1 MDERERI
8 EALRR
13 EGKIND
19 EEAQMLLEALEAAD
33 RVESEVQ
40 ASVGPQ
46 NVQYDQPQGQA
57 ASSGA
62 AKEGW
67 AYQSQPSPAGI
78 RWVKVNMLAGELEA
92 RVDPSL
98 QEPQVRG
105 KAEVRQVGQD
115 FVVEPQPVQGDFLG
129 GLLKNLKAG
138 ELDLRIPAG
147 WGLELDGKAGDI
159 EIDGVAF
166 VRGRLLAGDIEL
178 REVGGLDLDVKAGNI
193 EGSALLQ
200 GGSHR
205 LRIEMGNAQVRLL
218 PGSSVKVK
226 AGVGLGNLETP
237 GNQVADGAGTLE
249 AYVRMGN
256 LEIQG

>member
-13 EGKIND
+13 EGKISH
-19 EEAQMLLEALEAAD
+19 EEAQMLLEALESAD

-40 ASVGPQ
+40 TNLEPEG
-46 NVQYDQPQGQA
+46 
-57 ASSGA
+57 
-62 AKEGW
+62 GW
-67 AYQSQPSPAGI
+67 AYQSQPSPAGM
-78 RWVKVNMLAGELEA
+78 RWVKVNVLAGGLEV

-98 QEPQVRG
+98 QEPQLWG
-105 KAEVRQVGQD
+105 EALVRQVGQD
-115 FVVEPQPVQGDFLG
+115 FVVEPQPVQGGFLG

-138 ELDLRIPAG
+138 GLKLRIPAG
-147 WGLELDGKAGDI
+147 WGLELDGKAADI
-159 EIDGVAF
+159 EVDGVAF
-166 VRGRLLAGDIEL
+166 VRGHLLAGDIEL
-178 REVGGLDLDVKAGNI
+178 RGVGGLDLDVKAGNI
-193 EGSALLQ
+193 QGSLLLQ

-218 PGSSVKVK
+218 PGSSVKLK

-237 GNQVADGAGTLE
+237 GHQVAGGAGTLE

-256 LEIQG
+256 LEIEG

>member
-19 EEAQMLLEALEAAD
+19 GEAQMLLEALESAD

-46 NVQYDQPQGQA
+46 NAQYDQPRGQA

-62 AKEGW
+62 AKGW
-67 AYQSQPSPAGI
+67 AYQSQPSPAGM

-92 RVDPSL
+92 RVDSSL

-138 ELDLRIPAG
+138 ELDIRLPPG

-159 EIDGVAF
+159 EIEGVAF

-193 EGSALLQ
+193 EGSALLRE
-200 GGSHR
+200 GSHR

-218 PGSSVKVK
+218 PGSSLKLK

-237 GNQVADGAGTLE
+237 GNQVAGGAGTLE

-256 LEIQG
+256 LEIEG

>member
-1 MDERERI
+1 MNERERI

-13 EGKIND
+13 EGKITD
-19 EEAQMLLEALEAAD
+19 EEAQLLLEALEAAD
-33 RVESEVQ
+33 QDESELHNQ
-40 ASVGPQ
+40 Q
-46 NVQYDQPQGQA
+46 VQYDQPRGQA
-57 ASSGA
+57 FDPTGL
-62 AKEGW
+62 
-67 AYQSQPSPAGI
+67 
-78 RWVKVNMLAGELEA
+78 RWVKVNMLAGELEV

-115 FVVEPQPVQGDFLG
+115 FVIEPQPVHENLLG
-129 GLLKNLKAG
+129 GLLKNFRTG
-138 ELDLRIPAG
+138 ELDVRLPSG

-159 EIDGVAF
+159 EIQGVAF

-193 EGSALLQ
+193 EGSALLRE
-200 GGSHR
+200 GNHR

-218 PGSSVKVK
+218 PGSSLKLK
-226 AGVGLGNLETP
+226 AEVGLGNLETP
-237 GNQVADGAGTLE
+237 GDQVGGGLGNLE

-256 LEIQG
+256 LEIEG

>member
-33 RVESEVQ
+33 QLEGEVQ
-40 ASVGPQ
+40 SSAEPKGVEYGSLE
-46 NVQYDQPQGQA
+46 GQA
-57 ASSGA
+57 GA
-62 AKEGW
+62 GGGW
-67 AYQSQPSPAGI
+67 AYPSQER
-78 RWVKVNMLAGELEA
+78 RWVKVNMLAGQLEV

-98 QEPQVRG
+98 QEPRVWG
-105 KAEVRQVGQD
+105 KASVRQVGQD
-115 FVVEPQPVQGDFLG
+115 LVVEPQPVQGDFLG
-129 GLLKNLKAG
+129 GVLKNFRAG
-138 ELDLRIPAG
+138 ELDVRLPPG

-159 EIDGVAF
+159 EIEGVAF

-193 EGSALLQ
+193 EGSALLRE
-200 GGSHR
+200 GSHR

-218 PGSSVKVK
+218 PGSSLKLK

-237 GNQVADGAGTLE
+237 GDRIADGVGTLE

-256 LEIQG
+256 LEIEG